1 MRTIRQMV
9 FDEAED
15 YSNINLMRDE
25 EELIIISDTAE
36 YIIHNVITS
45 MLDMLDDGIII
56 GKRKHGT

>member
-1 MRTIRQMV
+1 MV

-15 YSNINLMRDE
+15 YSNINLKRDE